1 MMDNTNY
8 KYLVLF
14 RAVTVVI
21 NLFVIGQLNIPF
33 DFIALVI
40 GLWVTKPSVRAA
52 IFALEVLNL
61 MLAGLGLF
69 FGNYL
74 GSFFGLA
81 ISGFC
86 LYMMCRPDIK
96 ERFG

>member
-1 MMDNTNY
+1 MENKSY

-40 GLWVTKPSVRAA
+40 GLWVARPSVRVA

-61 MLAGLGLF
+61 MIAGLGLF

-74 GSFFGLA
+74 GSLFGIA
-81 ISGFC
+81 ISALC
-86 LYMMCRPDIK
+86 LYVMCRPDVK
-96 ERFG
+96 ERFS